1 MTERR
6 ATPRRQA
13 SHLVV
18 AAVATFGLAVAASA
32 CGDDAGNGDSAAAT
46 IEAPAGTSA
55 GGGDAVRGE
64 QLARSTGCAGCHGQ
78 DFGGGA
84 GPSLV
89 GLAGAEVPLE
99 DGTTVIA
106 DTAYLI
112 RSIADP
118 GAEVVADYNLR
129 MPANNL
135 SDAEIADVVAYI
147 ETLADG

>member
-1 MTERR
+1 M
-6 ATPRRQA
+6 
-13 SHLVV
+13 
-18 AAVATFGLAVAASA
+18 ATFGLAVAASA
-32 CGDDAGNGDSAAAT
+32 CGDDGGSGDGAAAT
-46 IEAPAGTSA
+46 IDAPAGTSA
-55 GGGDAVRGE
+55 GGGDVARGE

-89 GLAGAEVPLE
+89 GLAGAEVLLE